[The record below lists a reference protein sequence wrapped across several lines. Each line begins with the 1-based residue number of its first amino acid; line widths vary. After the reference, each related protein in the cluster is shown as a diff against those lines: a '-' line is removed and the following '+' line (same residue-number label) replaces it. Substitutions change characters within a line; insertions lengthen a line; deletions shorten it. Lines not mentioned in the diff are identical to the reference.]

1 MTSKILRTS
10 QWILIV
16 VLISFVAGSVSAL
29 FLSSLSAA
37 TQLRINNSIFIY
49 LLPIGGLLIGLMY
62 YFGSKGV
69 EGGNDYLIREMHH
82 PKRPIHWKIIPL
94 VFIGTV
100 ATHLFGGSA
109 GREGTA
115 VQMGGALGD
124 AITHFFSW
132 TKKHRKRL
140 LRMGVAAGFS
150 GIFGTPLAGAI
161 FAFELPRDK
170 KFKISD
176 MIWVLLSSFGGHFF
190 CIVWGIHHT
199 QYPIEVFP
207 TFSWSGFVSVVLAGL
222 AFGVAAYVFSKCKHL
237 FTLLFKKISIPYLR
251 PMIGGLVL
259 LIIFLLFDIQPYLGL
274 GIPEIQSAFIEPM
287 SEYSF
292 LIKLLLTALTLGA
305 GFKGGEATPLFFIG
319 AMLGNLLFLII
330 PLPLDLLAGIGFVAV
345 FGAATNTPIASTLIG
360 AELFG
365 FSGLFYFGIANA
377 VAYLIHGNTSVYSD
391 QQILLRKTSIFKQ
404 KEKSIK

>member
-1 MTSKILRTS
+1 MKSKISRIS
-10 QWILIV
+10 QWILIAF
-16 VLISFVAGSVSAL
+16 LISFVAGSISAL
-29 FLSSLSAA
+29 FLGSLSAA
-37 TQLRINNSIFIY
+37 TQLRINNSIFVY

-69 EGGNDYLIREMHH
+69 EGGNDYLIREMHQ

-170 KFKISD
+170 KFKIAD
-176 MIWVLLSSFGGHFF
+176 IIWVLLSSFGGHYF
-190 CIVWGIHHT
+190 CIIWGTHHT
-199 QYPIEVFP
+199 QYPIEIFP
-207 TFSWSGFVSVVLAGL
+207 SISWSAVLSTIIAGL
-222 AFGVAAYVFSKCKHL
+222 AFGIAAYAFSKFKHL
-237 FTLLFKKISIPYLR
+237 FTQLFSKISIPYLR
-251 PMIGGLVL
+251 PMIGGVVL
-259 LIIFLLFDIQPYLGL
+259 LFLFLTFDIKPYLGL
-274 GIPEIQSAFIEPM
+274 GIPEIQSAFNEPM
-287 SEYSF
+287 NEYSF

-330 PLPLDLLAGIGFVAV
+330 PLPVDVLAGIGFVAV

-365 FSGLFYFGIANA
+365 FNGILYFGLANG
-377 VAYLIHGNTSVYSD
+377 VAYMIHGNTSVYSD
-391 QQILLRKTSIFKQ
+391 QQILLKKKSIFKQ
-404 KEKSIK
+404 KKSL